1 MGKKELIK
9 LYYKKTSDSVDVAK
23 ALLETLDC
31 IRRFSLQF
39 DHENVS
45 KHNEQATSLSEQLRS
60 LHSERQSLALQ
71 LGCQSPRF
79 ATELV
84 HRLQGNAHLTL
95 KKVTDEL
102 HELILEC
109 KNKTERHSHL
119 VIQQQQVLGEA
130 TETLRVQV
138 NA

>member
-1 MGKKELIK
+1 MGKKELVK
-9 LYYKKTSDSVDVAK
+9 LYYKKTSESVEVVRV
-23 ALLETLDC
+23 LSGTLDD
-31 IRRFSLQF
+31 IRRLSLQF

-45 KHNEQATSLSEQLRS
+45 KHNEQATSLSDQLRN
-60 LHSERQSLALQ
+60 LHAERQSLAQQ

-84 HRLQGNAHLTL
+84 HLLQGNAHLTL